1 MQSRKVKHR
10 LTTKTLELLVNS
22 LKRKPQNKRKAFVHR
37 IAKLLLRLSKKTHL
51 RTIANIRRAMPGLSV
66 MAVKELAFEAY
77 ANCAYGVAESFWLE
91 QLEPEIFCDEDTL
104 QILQSGQ
111 GACIATMHL
120 GCYEAVPL
128 AVKRFAAESV
138 TMTNIPSFIEDG
150 LQFYA
155 NAEITAID
163 KKSPSAFSELLKH
176 AKNNAYI
183 SLHCDLWANETEVE
197 FFQQKTKAPAGIALL
212 AAMTKQPL
220 LLGYAVYQEGGQI
233 QVFFE
238 TICSNTSVTAAQDD
252 RPIAE
257 QLMAKIYQRFEQII
271 RQYPEQWYW
280 SYKRWR

>member
-1 MQSRKVKHR
+1 MKSKSVKQK
-10 LTTKTLELLVNS
+10 LVTKSLELLVTS
-22 LKRKPQNKRKAFVHR
+22 LKRKPKSQRKAIVHR
-37 IAKLLLRLSKKTHL
+37 VARLLLLLSKKT
-51 RTIANIRRAMPGLSV
+51 RRRAIANIRRAMPGLSLI
-66 MAVKELAFEAY
+66 AVKELAFEAY

-91 QLEPEIFCDEDTL
+91 QLEPEIFCDESTL

-128 AVKRFAAESV
+128 AIKKFAGQSV
-138 TMTNIPSFIEDG
+138 TMTDVPNFIEDG

-155 NAEITAID
+155 NAEIIAID
-163 KKSPSAFSELLKH
+163 KKSPSAFTDLLKH

-183 SLHCDLWANETEVE
+183 SLHCDLWANEAEVE
-197 FFQQKTKAPAGIALL
+197 FFKQKTKAPAGIALL
-212 AAMTKQPL
+212 AAMTRQPL
-220 LLGYAVYQEGGQI
+220 LLGYAVYREDGQI

-238 TICSNTSVTAAQDD
+238 TIHSNTSIINVQDD

-257 QLMAKIYQRFEQII
+257 QLMEKIYLRFEQII